1 MTPNRAGFRISDLRA
16 LLDRDRNSNGVIS
29 DKSGKISRRHYALLL
44 GVHRS
49 ALTRCRS
56 IFEEYEKAT
65 GVATGPQ
72 RRLSEMRSWL
82 SDAYE
87 TRALKI
93 RAGKLDRSAFRQ
105 RFKLYYTPGPPA
117 IRALLN
123 EFDERAKRE
132 GYLPA
137 ATELELERVRTVLA
151 GQPVLNRDR
160 LTISRVELAKAAN
173 VPLSRFHDKVFADVV
188 ASRQAEIAVE
198 VAASKIDPYVH
209 GRVFPFSDLVPR
221 WPTSFLE
228 GVGARFRQIG
238 SSMARL
244 SVAGPYVELTRALR
258 WIGDSADPNCRAVV
272 GEAFEWGRVLSAG
285 EWEDALFAYRDHL
298 LASVKSGAATEGAID
313 GAIACLRIAL
323 AGLSSN
329 QLVPV
334 MPTLLPGV
342 KHRRRRSGHL
352 RSVAEASA
360 STSDEV
366 VSDYIAFAQDHFLQ
380 ACKAA
385 GTDLEKGE
393 AGEFIRGLASELSSL
408 RELPADPAKAILLL
422 LEHRLEALHSRAASI
437 VEAAIKAHERG
448 WEMLTS
454 AEIDGAQFE
463 RVFVGCAPN
472 SSERTAILRA
482 WFPKSES
489 SEGRSR
495 GICNL
500 LALIVQRH
508 GGVPPAFDNSR
519 DPYNQLFAKR
529 YYEYGG
535 INFIESLLIPTADTV
550 GAVLLLYLIESG
562 ANISVG
568 RTLDR
573 GCIEISDLAEHRRI
587 TGHKVRAKGKPIIV
601 DLPANG
607 PAVRAIEWLLNAGK
621 RFSDRAGADMDRLFL
636 MRIGSRVQ
644 LMTATWFTAW
654 FKRFAASTPGLERI
668 RLVPHMIRPS
678 VLLSAALRNDGR
690 LLTGVAIGQHGVG
703 VSQGYQQKWP
713 TRLLYDA
720 NIRRFLT
727 AFETTVMENV
737 EEAAERL
744 GITAQQ
750 FQARLGDLKAT
761 GLGTFCLDQRGRQ
774 GERGSTCSTLD
785 CWDNCPH
792 LLIVAEIEAIAALQL
807 WQGSLR
813 AAQPQ
818 WERDR
823 PERWETIWLPWLC
836 LTDVVEEK
844 MARGPLIKTWQAAH
858 RRASELHQQAGYMP
872 PQPW

>member
-1 MTPNRAGFRISDLRA
+1 MTPNRAGFSVSDLRA

-49 ALTRCRS
+49 ALTRCRD
-56 IFEEYEKAT
+56 IFEEYEKAI
-65 GVATGPQ
+65 GLATGPQ

-82 SDAYE
+82 SAAYE
-87 TRALKI
+87 ARALKI
-93 RAGKLDRSAFRQ
+93 RAGKLDRSGFRQ

-123 EFDERAKRE
+123 EFDEHARRD

-137 ATELELERVRTVLA
+137 ATQLELERVRTVLS

-160 LTISRVELAKAAN
+160 LTISRIELAKAAK
-173 VPLSRFHDKVFADVV
+173 VPLSRFHNKVFADVV

-209 GRVFPFSDLVPR
+209 GRVFPFSDLVPH
-221 WPTSFLE
+221 WPASFLE
-228 GVGARFRQIG
+228 GVGARFRQIA

-244 SVAGPYVELTRALR
+244 SVPGPYVELTRALR

-272 GEAFEWGRVLSAG
+272 GEAIEWGRVLSAG
-285 EWEDALFAYRDHL
+285 EWEDALFSYRDHL
-298 LASVKSGAATEGAID
+298 VASVNSGSATEGAID

-334 MPTLLPGV
+334 TPTLLPGV

-352 RSVAEASA
+352 RSVAEAPA
-360 STSDEV
+360 STSNETV
-366 VSDYIAFAQDHFLQ
+366 WDYVAFAQDRFLQ

-393 AGEFIRGLASELSSL
+393 AGEFIRGLASALSSL
-408 RELPADPAKAILLL
+408 RDLPADPAKAILLV

-448 WEMLTS
+448 WEMLAS
-454 AEIDGAQFE
+454 ADIDGGKFE
-463 RVFVGCAPN
+463 KEFFAAAPN
-472 SSERTAILRA
+472 SSERSAILRT

-489 SEGRSR
+489 AEGRLK
-495 GICNL
+495 GTCNL
-500 LALIVQRH
+500 LGLIVQRH
-508 GGVPPAFDNSR
+508 GGIPPAFNNNR
-519 DPYNQLFAKR
+519 DQYDQFFGKR

-535 INFIESLLIPTADTV
+535 INFIESMLIPAADTV

-573 GCIEISDLAEHRRI
+573 GCLEISDLAEHRRI

-601 DLPANG
+601 DLSANG
-607 PAVRAIEWLLNAGK
+607 PAVGAIEWLLNAGK
-621 RFSDRAGADMDRLFL
+621 MLSDGAGADMDRLFL

-644 LMTATWFTAW
+644 LMTSAW
-654 FKRFAASTPGLERI
+654 FRA
-668 RLVPHMIRPS
+668 
-678 VLLSAALRNDGR
+678 
-690 LLTGVAIGQHGVG
+690 
-703 VSQGYQQKWP
+703 P
-713 TRLLYDA
+713 TRP
-720 NIRRFLT
+720 
-727 AFETTVMENV
+727 
-737 EEAAERL
+737 
-744 GITAQQ
+744 GS
-750 FQARLGDLKAT
+750 
-761 GLGTFCLDQRGRQ
+761 CLD
-774 GERGSTCSTLD
+774 
-785 CWDNCPH
+785 P
-792 LLIVAEIEAIAALQL
+792 AEKGAPPA
-807 WQGSLR
+807 
-813 AAQPQ
+813 
-818 WERDR
+818 
-823 PERWETIWLPWLC
+823 PELPAKWRSRC
-836 LTDVVEEK
+836 
-844 MARGPLIKTWQAAH
+844 AN
-858 RRASELHQQAGYMP
+858 
-872 PQPW
+872 